1 MVPTHPLSV
10 YLPSLYE
17 KFGGKQE
24 KTHLQVSMM
33 HLIMYSIRTTS
44 KLPALKKKKEMKQ
57 AAHTLLGV
65 LFIFP
70 EFHLLRRQN
79 PVCPHEPFRQRSS
92 GSNQKSKRSH
102 SSPALGEFQNQGVRV
117 RIPFPARVQFLNKT
131 QGNGIPLGK
140 SGHSSS
146 TITSG
151 STPGAEGLA
160 LGAAT
165 PAAGWQDD
173 AEAILGARH
182 VPSAAGEKIQCGQ
195 PPAARP
201 P

>member
-1 MVPTHPLSV
+1 
-10 YLPSLYE
+10 
-17 KFGGKQE
+17 
-24 KTHLQVSMM
+24 
-33 HLIMYSIRTTS
+33 
-44 KLPALKKKKEMKQ
+44 MKQ

-65 LFIFP
+65 LFIFS

-79 PVCPHEPFRQRSS
+79 PVCPREPFRQRSS

-146 TITSG
+146 KSHLEAHPEPRDWHSG
-151 STPGAEGLA
+151 QPHLR
-160 LGAAT
+160 LGGRT
-165 PAAGWQDD
+165 TRRRFLEPAMCLRQQ
-173 AEAILGARH
+173 ERRY
-182 VPSAAGEKIQCGQ
+182 SAANPQLHVRLKGDS
-195 PPAARP
+195 
-201 P
+201 